1 MITLW
6 ILSFPTMGCFY
17 LFVLW
22 VGWIDVSLGIWG
34 WIGYAITVCVSS
46 DSQGLSV
53 QGEGTVANEQVT
65 LSLATAHAMTLFFWS
80 KDLDP
85 E

>member
-6 ILSFPTMGCFY
+6 LLSFPTMGCFY
-17 LFVLW
+17 IFVLW
-22 VGWIDVSLGIWG
+22 IGWIDVSLGVWG
-34 WIGYAITVCVSS
+34 WIGYAMTVSPPLVILGFEPILIS
-46 DSQGLSV
+46 
-53 QGEGTVANEQVT
+53 QVT
-65 LSLATAHAMTLFFWS
+65 LSLALAHSMTLFFWS